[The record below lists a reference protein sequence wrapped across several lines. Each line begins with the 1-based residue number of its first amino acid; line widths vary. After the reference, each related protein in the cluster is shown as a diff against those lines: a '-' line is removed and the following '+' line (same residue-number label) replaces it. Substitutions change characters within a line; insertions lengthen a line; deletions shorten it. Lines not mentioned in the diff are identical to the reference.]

1 MASSYKRIK
10 AGELDYADLHSG
22 DTLYI
27 TNTDRFFK
35 DTTIETKNGFSYEK
49 GRILRGPAVSAFN
62 AYISDCTKS
71 DDEAAERAKF
81 RNLQEFSTVDDFFDT
96 VMELSGIGFSSALI
110 LTLAVK
116 GNLPDINRCLGIK
129 VHNELFLN
137 PADKTSYVSCR
148 PDYTSTLLDV
158 NTAKSCA
165 LRLAAYTI
173 SDAKLAD
180 DTVTPQSV
188 AEYALTYRTAMH
200 SEKIGDA
207 DVIKAEEKLFALTDH
222 SSVVVDDPYSNRL
235 FEHLGVTDTQNIQ
248 GALFED
254 QLNAFNKIM
263 TSSRRVILMD
273 GCPGSGKSHVI
284 TALVK
289 AMPKGSVLC
298 TAYTNKA
305 CLNLSERLLDDYE
318 FGGEQPGVIPNIL
331 SCYYRTSDKWLSS
344 LKNVRL
350 LIVDEASIIGS
361 DTLVKLMALLGKC
374 YPTCHLLLVGDP
386 MQLPPV
392 LAYGTVFH
400 NAIRNEA
407 FRRVTLS
414 GFHRSNGEGI
424 YRLFSTLRQ
433 KSGGILLRKESDD
446 VKLAT
451 FHDVDGV
458 CEVASRLM
466 NTFDDPRE
474 FAVIAETNAIT
485 DAINRTM
492 AATAIGIKPEEI
504 LTSKVTKK
512 PLPVYNG
519 VRVIA
524 TDNIRNGKKVS
535 VGRNEFGVVE
545 EISQTMVTLRM
556 DIRNRQVMVDYNTF
570 MHHFSFGYCQTV
582 HKFQGSEAPT
592 VMYVFENGKN
602 LRGNAFYSQKE
613 LKYVGLSRAKK
624 ELFVAAIDPSCQKR
638 WRKDEAIPLT
648 VYDLARATMCF

>member
-1 MASSYKRIK
+1 MASSYRRIK

-35 DTTIETKNGFSYEK
+35 DSTIETKNGFSYEK

-81 RNLQEFSTVDDFFDT
+81 RSLRDSSSIDGFFDT

-116 GNLPDINRCLGIK
+116 GDLPDINRCLGTK

-137 PADKTSYVSCR
+137 PADKTSYVACR

-173 SDAKLAD
+173 SDAKLAG
-180 DTVTPQSV
+180 DTATPQTV
-188 AEYALTYRTAMH
+188 AEYALTNRTALH
-200 SEKIGDA
+200 NGKIGDV
-207 DVIKAEEKLFALTDH
+207 DVIAAEEKLFALANEH
-222 SSVVVDDPYSNRL
+222 CSSQLDNLCDNSII
-235 FEHLGVTDTQNIQ
+235 DIQ
-248 GALFED
+248 GALFDD
-254 QLNAFNKIM
+254 QLRAFNGIM
-263 TSSRRVILMD
+263 MSSPRVTLMD
-273 GCPGSGKSHVI
+273 GCPGSGKSHII
-284 TALVK
+284 TAIVRS
-289 AMPKGSVLC
+289 MPKGSVLC

-331 SCYYRTSDKWLSS
+331 SCYYRTSEKWLNA
-344 LKNVRL
+344 LTKVRL
-350 LIVDEASIIGS
+350 LIVDEASIVGS
-361 DTLVKLMALLGKC
+361 DILVKLMALLDKC
-374 YPTCHLLLVGDP
+374 SSDCRLLLVGDP

-400 NAIRNEA
+400 NAIRNA
-407 FRRVTLS
+407 VFHRVTLS

-466 NTFDDPRE
+466 NTFDDPKE
-474 FAVIAETNAIT
+474 FAVIAETNVIT
-485 DAINRTM
+485 DAINRIM

-524 TDNIRNGKKVS
+524 TDNIRNGKKIS

-648 VYDLARATMCF
+648 VYDLAKATMCF

>member
-22 DTLYI
+22 DTLYV

-116 GNLPDINRCLGIK
+116 GDLPDINRCLGTK

-137 PADKTSYVSCR
+137 PADKTSYVACR

-173 SDAKLAD
+173 SDAKLAG
-180 DTVTPQSV
+180 DTATPQTV
-188 AEYALTYRTAMH
+188 AEYALTNRTAIH
-200 SEKIGDA
+200 NGKIGDA
-207 DVIKAEEKLFALTDH
+207 DVIAAEEKLFALA
-222 SSVVVDDPYSNRL
+222 YEQCLNRL
-235 FEHLGVTDTQNIQ
+235 KDLCDSTVIDTQ
-248 GALFED
+248 GALFDD
-254 QLNAFNKIM
+254 QLSAFNGIM
-263 TSSRRVILMD
+263 MGSQRVTLMD
-273 GCPGSGKSHVI
+273 GCPGSGKSHII
-284 TALVK
+284 TAIVRS
-289 AMPKGSVLC
+289 MPKGSVLC

-331 SCYYRTSDKWLSS
+331 SCYYRTSEKWLNA
-344 LKNVRL
+344 LCNVRL

-361 DTLVKLMALLGKC
+361 DILVKLMALLDKC
-374 YPTCHLLLVGDP
+374 SQGCRLLLVGDP

-400 NAIRNEA
+400 NAIRNRA
-407 FRRVTLS
+407 FSRVTLS

-466 NTFDDPRE
+466 NTFDDPKE

-492 AATAIGIKPEEI
+492 AATAIGIKPDEI
-504 LTSKVTKK
+504 ITSKVTKK
-512 PLPVYNG
+512 PLPIYNG

-648 VYDLARATMCF
+648 VYDLAKATMCF